1 MGVGA
6 DREHQSL
13 AVGVQQLQLAQR
25 RGHRIRM
32 TISLTAPAR
41 VSRRRRRSKCE
52 SSQLLIIPS
61 SSQTLHCHRIGAPG
75 SVCSTIIRPR
85 QRRLAGRRRHGNAL
99 SQVVQASPAVA
110 DRTTLL
116 RCSASRRTAPAVSA
130 GRSRKWCRSVTNI
143 FRDCTGPRSCADRCW
158 SRSIGGTPL
167 AGVGESIGRSPG
179 FDDLAGEGQTVDE
192 AAQSWVGEC
201 LCPGM
206 ARICSFSRI
215 PNC

>member
-25 RGHRIRM
+25 RGHLIRM

-41 VSRRRRRSKCE
+41 VSRRRRRSKGE

-61 SSQTLHCHRIGAPG
+61 SSQTLHCHRIGTPE

-85 QRRLAGRRRHGNAL
+85 QRRLAGRRHGNAL
-99 SQVVQASPAVA
+99 SQVVPASPAVA

-143 FRDCTGPRSCADRCW
+143 FRDCTGPRSCAARCR
-158 SRSIGGTPL
+158 SRSIGGAPL

-179 FDDLAGEGQTVDE
+179 FDDLAGEGQTVDDGC
-192 AAQSWVGEC
+192 AQSWVGER
-201 LCPGM
+201 LCP
-206 ARICSFSRI
+206 
-215 PNC
+215 